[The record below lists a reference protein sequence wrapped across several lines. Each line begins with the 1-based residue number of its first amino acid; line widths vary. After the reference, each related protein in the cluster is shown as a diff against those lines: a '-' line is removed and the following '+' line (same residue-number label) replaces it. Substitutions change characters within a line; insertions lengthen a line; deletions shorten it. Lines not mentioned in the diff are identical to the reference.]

1 MESKKEQAFVG
12 LFVIIAVAI
21 LVSTVVALS
30 GAFATSTTHYKT
42 YLPFAGGL
50 EQGFGV
56 RYAGGPKVGRVEQIR
71 IDPQN
76 PTRMEV
82 VFSVQ
87 PDVPVK
93 TDSHVRI
100 MALSPLGDNHLEII
114 PGSQS
119 SPRAQPGATLPAD
132 PYTDFSSL
140 ANSLNE
146 LTPQAK
152 QLLATVNDRATELK
166 VTLARVNDLL
176 NDANRANLS
185 ATIATTRGML
195 EEDRPKLKSALTHV
209 DNLTA
214 KMEPL
219 IDDFKKTAAKADHLI
234 DQLDGT
240 IAENRPDIH
249 KVLEQLRGT
258 LDSANELVG
267 RLNNTLDANSENID
281 ELLENMR
288 DVTENLKEFTDN
300 IKARPYSLIRITN
313 PRDHKPGSPQ

>member
-1 MESKKEQAFVG
+1 MDSKKEQAFVG
-12 LFVIIAVAI
+12 LFVIVAVVI

-30 GAFATSTTHYKT
+30 GAFATSTTSFKT
-42 YLPFAGGL
+42 YFPFAGGL
-50 EQGFGV
+50 EPGFGV
-56 RYAGGPKVGRVEQIR
+56 RYAGGPKVGRVESIR

-82 VFSVQ
+82 TFSVD
-87 PDVPVK
+87 PAIPVK

-100 MALSPLGDNHLEII
+100 MALSPLGDNHLEIV
-114 PGSQS
+114 PGSMS
-119 SPRAQPGATLPAD
+119 APRAAAGATLQAL

-140 ANSLNE
+140 ADSLNE
-146 LTPQAK
+146 ITPQAK
-152 QLLATVNDRATELK
+152 QLLATFNERAVELK

-176 NDANRANLS
+176 NDENRANIS

-195 EEDRPKLKSALTHV
+195 AEDRPKIKSALTHV

-219 IDDFKKTAAKADHLI
+219 IDDFKKTAAKADKTL
-234 DQLDGT
+234 DQLNGMLTED
-240 IAENRPDIH
+240 RPDIH
-249 KVLEQLRGT
+249 KAILQLRQT

-313 PRDHKPGSPQ
+313 PRDHKPGDPH